1 MDHQDDDLATRR
13 WPVLS
18 SRVVHQTP
26 WLTLRED
33 QIELATGEPSTYTF
47 VDLGECV
54 GVLPLTPDGRL
65 VLVRQY
71 RHIGQDFPWELPS
84 GGVHPGEAVE
94 AAAHRELAEETGLTA
109 RRLDHVISFDTSPS
123 AVRERAHVYFAHDL
137 TPGRPRPDET
147 EFLEV
152 RYFDLMDALDLI
164 RTGEVREA
172 MTIMALQAASRSLST
187 G

>member
-1 MDHQDDDLATRR
+1 MDHQDDDLAKRR

-18 SRVVHQTP
+18 SRVIHQTE

-33 QIELATGEPSTYTF
+33 QIELPTGQPSTYTF

-54 GVLPLTPDGRL
+54 GVLPLTTDGRL
-65 VLVRQY
+65 MLVRQY

-84 GGVHPGEAVE
+84 GGVHAGESVE

-109 RRLDHVISFDTSPS
+109 GRLEHVISFDTSPS
-123 AVRERAHVYFAHDL
+123 AVRERAHVYLARDL
-137 TPGRPRPDET
+137 TAGEPSPDET

-152 RYFDLMDALDLI
+152 RYFDREEALGLI
-164 RTGEVREA
+164 ATGEVREA
-172 MTIMALQAASRSLST
+172 MTIMALKAI
-187 G
+187 